1 MKTLKLKNYLPYL
14 IFFCIAAIAF
24 FQVSFYLHPGK
35 YDLIDCFYPWRFYIG
50 ESLQNG
56 QLPYWNP
63 YQDLG
68 YPIHADPSSGA
79 WYPMVWLIG
88 YINGYTIYSIGFE
101 LWFHVF
107 LAGVGFYTLA
117 KTLKFNQSFA
127 LLAGIAYMLSGVFI
141 GNAQHLPYIISA
153 CWLPYVLNFY
163 FRLVEE
169 KSHINSLKAA
179 FFLFLMI
186 TGGYPAFTIILF
198 YLLLIFFFIYFKKTY
213 QTQSSKELID
223 FISRHVLFLLY
234 TILLSLVLF
243 VAIYQ
248 VSPYL
253 SRLGDFSLEQALY
266 SPFSPQSFVS
276 FILPL
281 VSTTHTDFFNS
292 DLSMR
297 NGYFG
302 LFILLFFLIG
312 LFSKKPI
319 QLKVLFYFGLFSL
332 AAAVGEYLP
341 VREFL
346 FKYVPMMNV
355 FRFPSV
361 FRLFFI
367 IAAILIGVNY
377 LQELFNRKGWNKKSL
392 SIGAMIMSGFFLILF
407 IIARSKGQL
416 SLLSFIK
423 NNLFIASEE
432 STYWQNVAFQ
442 SIVQLLFLGIF
453 LFVLWKF
460 SDRKKIL
467 AAIILL
473 TITDLF
479 IASQLNAPY
488 TVYYDKVTANEA
500 SKNVSTYPKGFPK
513 LQDISI
519 EVAGHLPQMGTPF
532 WQNMNTFQKQI
543 SVEGFNSFSFTSYEF
558 LESEYPQL
566 FSEIKKNKVLLL
578 SDSILPESKLN
589 EYKKDS
595 LFTQNQIFLNE
606 IDYIYLSQRTFEA
619 SKKDTTF
626 LKEYDAAHFE
636 IRTNLENRRLLTLHQ
651 KYYKGWK
658 VTVNGKKAR
667 IFKSN
672 LNFMIIMVPRGK
684 SVVLFEYKN
693 PVLNASF
700 LISAASFVFAIL
712 LFLIVWLKEKIIHYS
727 KENSIK

>member
-1 MKTLKLKNYLPYL
+1 M
-14 IFFCIAAIAF
+14 
-24 FQVSFYLHPGK
+24 
-35 YDLIDCFYPWRFYIG
+35 
-50 ESLQNG
+50 
-56 QLPYWNP
+56 
-63 YQDLG
+63 
-68 YPIHADPSSGA
+68 
-79 WYPMVWLIG
+79 
-88 YINGYTIYSIGFE
+88 
-101 LWFHVF
+101 
-107 LAGVGFYTLA
+107 
-117 KTLKFNQSFA
+117 
-127 LLAGIAYMLSGVFI
+127 
-141 GNAQHLPYIISA
+141 
-153 CWLPYVLNFY
+153 
-163 FRLVEE
+163 
-169 KSHINSLKAA
+169 
-179 FFLFLMI
+179 
-186 TGGYPAFTIILF
+186 
-198 YLLLIFFFIYFKKTY
+198 
-213 QTQSSKELID
+213 
-223 FISRHVLFLLY
+223 
-234 TILLSLVLF
+234 F

-302 LFILLFFLIG
+302 LFILLFFIIG

-332 AAAVGEYLP
+332 TVAVGEYLP

-367 IAAILIGVNY
+367 IAGILTGVYY
-377 LQELFNRKGWNKKSL
+377 LQESFNRKVWTKKTL

-442 SIVQLLFLGIF
+442 SIIQLLFLGIF

-460 SDRKKIL
+460 NDRKKIL

-473 TITDLF
+473 TITDLV
-479 IASQLNAPY
+479 IATQLNAPY
-488 TVYYDKVTANEA
+488 TIYYDKVTAKEA
-500 SKNVSTYPKGFPK
+500 TENVSKYAKGFPK
-513 LQDISI
+513 LKDISI
-519 EVAGHLPQMGTPF
+519 EEAGHLPLIGSPF

-543 SVEGFNSFSFTSYEF
+543 SAEGYNSFSFTSYEF
-558 LESEYPQL
+558 LESEYSQL
-566 FSEIKKNKVLLL
+566 FTAMKKNKLLLL
-578 SDSILPESKLN
+578 SDSILPESKLKV
-589 EYKKDS
+589 YKKAS

-606 IDYIYLSQRTFEA
+606 IDYDYLIQRAFEA
-619 SKKDTTF
+619 TKQDTAF
-626 LKEYDAAHFE
+626 VKEYDAARFE
-636 IRTNLENRRLLTLHQ
+636 ISTSLGSRRLLTLHQ

-658 VTVNGKKAR
+658 ATVNGKKAR

-672 LNFMIIMVPRGK
+672 LNFMTIMVPRGK
-684 SVVLFEYKN
+684 NVVLFEYRN
-693 PVLNASF
+693 PVLKGAF
-700 LISAASFVFAIL
+700 YISASCFVFAI
-712 LFLIVWLKEKIIHYS
+712 FVFIFVWLKQIFK
-727 KENSIK
+727 KA

>member
-1 MKTLKLKNYLPYL
+1 MKSLKLKNYLPY
-14 IFFCIAAIAF
+14 IVFFSVAVIAF
-24 FQVSFYLHPGK
+24 FQVAFYLHPGK
-35 YDLIDCFYPWRFYIG
+35 YDLIDCFYPWRFYVG
-50 ESLQNG
+50 ECLQNG

-63 YQDLG
+63 YQDMG
-68 YPIHADPSSGA
+68 YPVHADPSSGA
-79 WYPMVWLIG
+79 WYPIVWLIG
-88 YINGYTIYSIGFE
+88 YFNGYSIYSIGFE
-101 LWFHVF
+101 LWLHVF

-127 LLAGIAYMLSGVFI
+127 LLAGVAYMLCGVFI

-169 KSHINSLKAA
+169 KSYGNSLKAA

-198 YLLLIFFFIYFKKTY
+198 YLLLIFFIIYFRKSY
-213 QTQSSKELID
+213 AILSKRELVD
-223 FISRHVLFLLY
+223 FIGRHALFLVY

-253 SRLGDFSLEQALY
+253 SRLGDFSLKQALF

-276 FILPL
+276 FVLPL
-281 VSTTHTDFFNS
+281 ASTTHTDYFNS

-297 NGYFG
+297 NAYFG
-302 LFILLFFLIG
+302 LFIFLFFLIG
-312 LFSKKPI
+312 IFSKKPI
-319 QLKVLFYFGLFSL
+319 QIKVLFYFGLFSL
-332 AAAVGEYLP
+332 ATAVGEYLP
-341 VREFL
+341 IREL
-346 FKYVPMMNV
+346 LYKYVPMMNV

-367 IAAILIGVNY
+367 ISGILTGIYY

-392 SIGAMIMSGFFLILF
+392 SIGAMVMAGFFLIL
-407 IIARSKGQL
+407 IIVARTKGYL
-416 SLLSFIK
+416 SLLTFVK
-423 NNLFIASEE
+423 NNIFIATET

-442 SIVQLLFLGIF
+442 SIVQLLFLAVL

-460 SDRKKIL
+460 TDRKKIVG
-467 AAIILL
+467 AIILL
-473 TITDLF
+473 TITDL
-479 IASQLNAPY
+479 IVASQLNAPY
-488 TVYYDKVTANEA
+488 TVYYENVTAKEA
-500 SKNVSTYPKGFPK
+500 TDNVSKYQKGYPK

-519 EVAGHLPQMGTPF
+519 EEAGHLPLIGPPF

-543 SVEGFNSFSFTSYEF
+543 SAEGFNSFTFTSYEF

-566 FSEIKKNKVLLL
+566 FSEIKKNRLILL
-578 SDSILPESKLN
+578 SDSILPEGKLN
-589 EYKKDS
+589 DYKKGS

-606 IDYIYLSQRTFEA
+606 SDYNYLVQRTFKA
-619 SKKDTTF
+619 SINDTTF
-626 LKEYDAAHFE
+626 LKKYDAAHFE
-636 IRTNLENRRLLTLHQ
+636 VSTSIGNRRLLTLHQ

-658 VTVNGKKAR
+658 ATVNGKKAR

-672 LNFMIIMVPRGK
+672 LNFMTIMVPRGK
-684 SVVLFEYKN
+684 SEVVFQYKN
-693 PVLNASF
+693 PVLKGAF
-700 LISAASFVFAIL
+700 FISASCFVFAIL
-712 LFLIVWLKEKIIHYS
+712 LFLFVGLKNKIPS
-727 KENSIK
+727 NSNDNSTK

>member
-1 MKTLKLKNYLPYL
+1 MKSLKLKNYLPYL
-14 IFFCIAAIAF
+14 IFFGLAAIAF

-50 ESLQNG
+50 ECLQNG

-68 YPIHADPSSGA
+68 SPVHADPSSGA

-88 YINGYTIYSIGFE
+88 YFNGYTIYSIGFE

-117 KTLKFNQSFA
+117 KTLKLNQSFA
-127 LLAGIAYMLSGVFI
+127 LLAGIVYMLSGIFI

-163 FRLVEE
+163 FRLAEE
-169 KSHINSLKAA
+169 KSHVHSLKAA

-213 QTQSSKELID
+213 QTQSTRALIE
-223 FISRHVLFLLY
+223 FLSRHVLFLVY
-234 TILLSLVLF
+234 TIMLSLVMF

-302 LFILLFFLIG
+302 LFILLFFIIG

-332 AAAVGEYLP
+332 TVAVGEYLP

-367 IAAILIGVNY
+367 IAGILTGVYY
-377 LQELFNRKGWNKKSL
+377 LQESFNRKVWTKKTL

-442 SIVQLLFLGIF
+442 SIIQLLFLGIF

-460 SDRKKIL
+460 NDRKKIL

-473 TITDLF
+473 TITDLV
-479 IASQLNAPY
+479 IATQLNAPY
-488 TVYYDKVTANEA
+488 TIYYDKVTAKEA
-500 SKNVSTYPKGFPK
+500 TENVSKYAKGFPK
-513 LQDISI
+513 LKDISI
-519 EVAGHLPQMGTPF
+519 EEAGHLPLIGSPF

-543 SVEGFNSFSFTSYEF
+543 SAEGYNSFSFTSYEF
-558 LESEYPQL
+558 LESEYSQL
-566 FSEIKKNKVLLL
+566 FTAMKKNKLLLL
-578 SDSILPESKLN
+578 SDSILPESKLKV
-589 EYKKDS
+589 YKKDS

-606 IDYIYLSQRTFEA
+606 IDYDYLIQRAFEA
-619 SKKDTTF
+619 TKQDTAF
-626 LKEYDAAHFE
+626 VKEYDAARFE
-636 IRTNLENRRLLTLHQ
+636 ISTSLGSRRLLTLHQ

-658 VTVNGKKAR
+658 ATVNGKKAR

-672 LNFMIIMVPRGK
+672 LNFMTIMVPRGK
-684 SVVLFEYKN
+684 NVVLFEYRN
-693 PVLNASF
+693 PVLKGAF
-700 LISAASFVFAIL
+700 YISASCFVFAI
-712 LFLIVWLKEKIIHYS
+712 FVFIFVWLKQIFK
-727 KENSIK
+727 KA

>member
-1 MKTLKLKNYLPYL
+1 MKSLQLKNYLPYF
-14 IFFCIAAIAF
+14 IFFGLAAVAF

-50 ESLQNG
+50 ECLQNG

-68 YPIHADPSSGA
+68 TPVHADPSSGA

-88 YINGYTIYSIGFE
+88 YFNGYTIYSIGFE
-101 LWFHVF
+101 LWLHVF
-107 LAGVGFYTLA
+107 LAGVGFYILA
-117 KTLKFNQSFA
+117 KTLKFSQSFA
-127 LLAGIAYMLSGVFI
+127 LLAGIAYMLSGVII

-163 FRLVEE
+163 FRLAEE
-169 KSHINSLKAA
+169 KSHVHSLKAA

-213 QTQSSKELID
+213 QTQSTRVLIE
-223 FISRHVLFLLY
+223 FISRHVLFLVY
-234 TILLSLVLF
+234 TILLSLVMF

-302 LFILLFFLIG
+302 LFILLFFMIG
-312 LFSKKPI
+312 FFSKKPI

-332 AAAVGEYLP
+332 TVAVGEYLP

-367 IAAILIGVNY
+367 IAGILIGVYY
-377 LQELFNRKGWNKKSL
+377 LQESFNRKVWTKKSL
-392 SIGAMIMSGFFLILF
+392 SIGAMIMSGFFLMLF

-460 SDRKKIL
+460 NDRKKIL

-473 TITDLF
+473 TITDLV
-479 IASQLNAPY
+479 IATQLNAPY
-488 TVYYDKVTANEA
+488 TIYYDTVTAKEA
-500 SKNVSTYPKGFPK
+500 AENVSKYPKGFPK

-519 EVAGHLPQMGTPF
+519 EQAGHLPLIGTPF

-543 SVEGFNSFSFTSYEF
+543 SAEGYNSFSFTSYEF

-566 FSEIKKNKVLLL
+566 FSEVKKNKLLLL
-578 SDSILPESKLN
+578 SDSILPESKLKV
-589 EYKKDS
+589 YKKDS
-595 LFTQNQIFLNE
+595 LFSQNQIFLNE
-606 IDYIYLSQRTFEA
+606 IDYAHLIQRAFEA
-619 SKKDTTF
+619 SNQDTAFVKD
-626 LKEYDAAHFE
+626 YDAANF
-636 IRTNLENRRLLTLHQ
+636 IISTNLNNRRLLTLHQ

-658 VTVNGKKAR
+658 ATVNGKKAR

-672 LNFMIIMVPRGK
+672 LNFMTIIVPRGK
-684 SVVLFEYKN
+684 SEVVFQYKN
-693 PVLNASF
+693 PVLKSTF
-700 LISAASFVFAIL
+700 FISASCFVFAIL
-712 LFLIVWLKEKIIHYS
+712 LFLFVWLKEKFK
-727 KENSIK
+727 KE

>member
-1 MKTLKLKNYLPYL
+1 MKSLKLKNYLPYL
-14 IFFCIAAIAF
+14 IFFGLAAIAF

-50 ESLQNG
+50 ECLQNG

-68 YPIHADPSSGA
+68 SPVHADPSSGA

-88 YINGYTIYSIGFE
+88 YFNGYTIYSIGFE

-107 LAGVGFYTLA
+107 LAGVGFYKLA
-117 KTLKFNQSFA
+117 KTLKLNQSFA
-127 LLAGIAYMLSGVFI
+127 LLAGIVYMLSGIFI

-163 FRLVEE
+163 FRLAEE
-169 KSHINSLKAA
+169 KSHVHSLKAA

-213 QTQSSKELID
+213 QTQSTRALIE
-223 FISRHVLFLLY
+223 FLSRHVLFLVY
-234 TILLSLVLF
+234 TIMLSLVMF

-302 LFILLFFLIG
+302 LFILLFFIIG
-312 LFSKKPI
+312 IFSKKPI

-332 AAAVGEYLP
+332 TVAVGEYLP

-367 IAAILIGVNY
+367 IAGILTGVYY
-377 LQELFNRKGWNKKSL
+377 LQESFNRKVWTKKTL

-442 SIVQLLFLGIF
+442 SIIQLLFLGIF

-460 SDRKKIL
+460 NDRKKIL

-473 TITDLF
+473 TITDLV
-479 IASQLNAPY
+479 IATQLNAPY
-488 TVYYDKVTANEA
+488 TIYYDKVTAKEA
-500 SKNVSTYPKGFPK
+500 TENVSKYAKGFPK
-513 LQDISI
+513 LKDISI
-519 EVAGHLPQMGTPF
+519 EEAGHLPLIGSPF

-543 SVEGFNSFSFTSYEF
+543 SAEGYNSFSFTSYEF
-558 LESEYPQL
+558 LESEYSQL
-566 FSEIKKNKVLLL
+566 FTAMKKNKLLLL
-578 SDSILPESKLN
+578 SDSILPESKLKV
-589 EYKKDS
+589 YKKDS

-606 IDYIYLSQRTFEA
+606 IDYDYLIQRAFEA
-619 SKKDTTF
+619 TKQDTAF
-626 LKEYDAAHFE
+626 VKEYDAARFE
-636 IRTNLENRRLLTLHQ
+636 ISTSLGSRRLLTLHQ

-658 VTVNGKKAR
+658 ATVNGKKAR

-672 LNFMIIMVPRGK
+672 LNFMTIMVPRGK
-684 SVVLFEYKN
+684 NVVLFEYRN
-693 PVLNASF
+693 PVLKGAF
-700 LISAASFVFAIL
+700 YISASCFVFAI
-712 LFLIVWLKEKIIHYS
+712 FVFIFVWLKQIFK
-727 KENSIK
+727 KA